1 MPTKGWHEW
10 EALLFFHQ
18 SQELECRSTAK
29 LHSMLKGERLLP
41 HIRMTTIGVGQASF
55 LLHQFTRLCIN
66 IGPLGFFLFL
76 SLWWM
81 FCVMSVV
88 GGIGCLPETYMR
100 LLHILSNYITLSSKP
115 RPNTLVIYIQEEC
128 CVEQVEGVNFF
139 GLIFTKFSFAKEVV
153 GICCNNLV
161 FWRYK
166 NIIGERKHMSDT
178 CLISGPLHLIS

>member
-66 IGPLGFFLFL
+66 IGPLGFFSFSFIMVDVL
-76 SLWWM
+76 
-81 FCVMSVV
+81 C
-88 GGIGCLPETYMR
+88 
-100 LLHILSNYITLSSKP
+100 H
-115 RPNTLVIYIQEEC
+115 EC
-128 CVEQVEGVNFF
+128 CRRNRV
-139 GLIFTKFSFAKEVV
+139 FA
-153 GICCNNLV
+153 
-161 FWRYK
+161 
-166 NIIGERKHMSDT
+166 
-178 CLISGPLHLIS
+178 